1 MTNVF
6 ANQSLGE
13 GLPPWCVTVDTS
25 EVTQEILFPI
35 KAGSRMGFVHSKDR
49 WGVVSTRNGSEDVN
63 SLKPCSFHPYNQDTN
78 STFLA
83 LVHFPVKLGG
93 QKAPVD
99 GVSRKMVRSFCCGIV
114 G

>member
-13 GLPPWCVTVDTS
+13 GLPPWYVTVDTS